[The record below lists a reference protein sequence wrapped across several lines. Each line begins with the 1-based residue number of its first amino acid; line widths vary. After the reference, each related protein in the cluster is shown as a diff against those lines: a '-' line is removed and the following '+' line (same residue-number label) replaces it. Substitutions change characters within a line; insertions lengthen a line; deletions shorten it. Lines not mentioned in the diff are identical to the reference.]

1 MLTAAVMTLSLLGG
15 WPHLFGHHTNDH
27 QDKARPAAV
36 AGRTVRRAYR
46 VGPWHGMAVTDGFS
60 GAVTCTLAGRG
71 VGLHNQTLIFDVGHG
86 LETTHAQF
94 KVDGGPARS
103 VADAFP
109 DVRARGFFPERGW
122 ILDAA
127 GGQVALPLSYVDGA
141 GSVAI
146 RATPHARPKVFRLAG
161 LGEAVAKA
169 GQAGC
174 TDASFR

>member
-15 WPHLFGHHTNDH
+15 WPHLFGHNAHEH
-27 QDKARPAAV
+27 QDKVRPAA
-36 AGRTVRRAYR
+36 AGRTVRRAFKA
-46 VGPWHGMAVTDGFS
+46 GAWHGVAVKDGFS
-60 GAVTCTLAGRG
+60 GAVSCALAGRG
-71 VGLHNQTLIFDVGHG
+71 VSLHSQTLIFDLGHG

-103 VADAFP
+103 VAEAFP
-109 DVRARGFFPERGW
+109 DVRSQGFFPERGW

-127 GGQVALPLSYVDGA
+127 GGQVALPLSYVDSA
-141 GSVAI
+141 ATITI
-146 RATPHARPKVFRLAG
+146 RAAAHGRPKVFRLAH
-161 LGEAVAKA
+161 LGDAVAKA